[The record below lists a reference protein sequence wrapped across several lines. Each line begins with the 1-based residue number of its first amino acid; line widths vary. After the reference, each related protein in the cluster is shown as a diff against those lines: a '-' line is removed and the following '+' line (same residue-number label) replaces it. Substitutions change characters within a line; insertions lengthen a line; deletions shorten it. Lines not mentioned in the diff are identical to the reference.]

1 MSSQITVYNPQQA
14 EQAIRRQ
21 LWPWVK
27 SMLTAGHKLDI
38 VARPAKRSAEHSAR
52 LHAMLGWLSKNVQWA
67 GEYRSIDHWKRL
79 TVAAWERARGESV
92 EYLPALDGRGIDIV
106 FRRTSEMSGRDMAEL
121 IEWIFAW
128 AIEMGYDIPEYQRD
142 PVTGELI
149 EVRRLPPNQQEHE
162 A

>member
-1 MSSQITVYNPQQA
+1 MDALSIDLHSRQQA
-14 EQAIRRQ
+14 WNAIKERVFPFIAGALQGGGQWVLTITRR
-21 LWPWVK
+21 
-27 SMLTAGHKLDI
+27 
-38 VARPAKRSAEHSAR
+38 KRSAEHSAR

-128 AIEMGYDIPEYQRD
+128 CAEMDYDIPEYQRD
-142 PVTGELI
+142 PQTGELI
-149 EVRRLPPNQQEHE
+149 ETRRRQPNQQEQ
-162 A
+162 

>member
-1 MSSQITVYNPQQA
+1 MTHQITVHEPAQA
-14 EQAIRRQ
+14 ELAIRRQ
-21 LWPWVK
+21 LWPYVK
-27 SMLTAGHKLDI
+27 SMLMAGHRLDI

-52 LHAMLGWLSKNVQWA
+52 LHAMLGWLAKNVQWA
-67 GEYRSIDHWKRL
+67 GTTRSIDEWKRL

-128 AIEMGYDIPEYQRD
+128 CAMEGHDIPEYQRH
-142 PVTGELI
+142 PETGELI
-149 EVRRLPPNQQEHE
+149 EVRRTRPE
-162 A
+162 ARA

>member
-1 MSSQITVYNPQQA
+1 MSNQITVHNPQQA

-21 LWPWVK
+21 LWPYVK
-27 SMLTAGHKLDI
+27 SMLTSGHRLDI

-67 GEYRSIDHWKRL
+67 GTLRSTEEWKRL
-79 TVAAWERARGESV
+79 TVAAWERARGEAV

-128 AIEMGYDIPEYQRD
+128 AAEMGYEIPEYQRD
-142 PVTGELI
+142 PQTGALI
-149 EVRRLPPNQQEHE
+149 EVRRAPKGQE